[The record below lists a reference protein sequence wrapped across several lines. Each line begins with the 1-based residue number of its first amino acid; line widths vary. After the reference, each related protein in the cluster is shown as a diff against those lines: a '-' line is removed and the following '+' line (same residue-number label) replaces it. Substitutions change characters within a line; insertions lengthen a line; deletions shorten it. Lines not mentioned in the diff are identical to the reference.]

1 MKGFRIFLA
10 TFALTLTIGVVA
22 QDSVIP
28 SRLRVQS
35 IGVGTVAPPVNGTIT
50 IGNTPRISMN
60 GETPALQIGGS
71 VTGSYFGL
79 FQRYM
84 NGVGGPDLGFYHSRG
99 STSGTHTI
107 LQNGDE
113 IGSISFAASD
123 GTPTQVK
130 TARIIGKVDGNVSG
144 PTDLPSRIEF
154 YTTPDGSSVPALAA
168 SINNAKVF
176 SSVGGFSGNGSGL
189 TSLSAANLTG
199 TLPAISGA
207 NLTSLNAANI
217 SSGTL
222 PVARG
227 GTGVTSSTGSGSVVL
242 STSPALTTPTV
253 GGQQV
258 CVANGT
264 NCPAQNTNTMAAG
277 IMSGIGTCSV
287 SSGALRISSCSRVS
301 AGVYNVNF
309 SVNLGPNN
317 PTCVATV
324 NNNAG
329 AVRSIT
335 VQTYNNIRKDVRI
348 VDSAGTATD
357 ANFELICVAT

>member
-10 TFALTLTIGVVA
+10 TFALTLTIGALA

-28 SRLRVQS
+28 SKLRVQS
-35 IGVGTVAPPVNGTIT
+35 IGVNTPAPASGKVVIRRNAAGDVFSICRSTATVGQQCVAHHIST
-50 IGNTPRISMN
+50 IGSYLIYGGNDSGVPTGNELFS
-60 GETPALQIGGS
+60 AL
-71 VTGSYFGL
+71 
-79 FQRYM
+79 R
-84 NGVGGPDLGFYHSRG
+84 
-99 STSGTHTI
+99 
-107 LQNGDE
+107 
-113 IGSISFAASD
+113 
-123 GTPTQVK
+123 
-130 TARIIGKVDGNVSG
+130 SG
-144 PTDLPSRIEF
+144 P
-154 YTTPDGSSVPALAA
+154 GSWSHLTFGNAT
-168 SINNAKVF
+168 NNPTYNFA
-176 SSVGGFSGNGSGL
+176 GTGAISGNGSGL

-242 STSPALTTPTV
+242 SNSPALTTPTV

-348 VDSAGTATD
+348 VDSAGNATD